1 MKVSVQHDIPHDEF
15 AKRFGGIAGASYD
28 EAHAA
33 LLRAQGIRPV
43 SLETNYSAAAPAEV
57 AELSEPVPV
66 PAVQPTPAP
75 QEQTDM
81 SQLYGLFIALADA
94 VAAER
99 ERTGARFVDQ
109 ERALQATQQELDALK
124 SRIAILEM
132 IEVKTVD
139 DRHASAA

>member
-15 AKRFGGIAGASYD
+15 VKRFGAISGAGYD

-33 LLRAQGIRPV
+33 LLRAQGIKPV
-43 SLETNYSAAAPAEV
+43 TLQTDFAAAPAEAAV
-57 AELSEPVPV
+57 LSDPVPV
-66 PAVQPTPAP
+66 LQATPAP
-75 QEQTDM
+75 QEQTDL

>member
-15 AKRFGGIAGASYD
+15 VKRFGGIAGASYD

-43 SLETNYSAAAPAEV
+43 SLETNYSAATP
-57 AELSEPVPV
+57 ELSEPVPV
-66 PAVQPTPAP
+66 PVVQATPAP
-75 QEQTDM
+75 QEQTDL

-99 ERTGARFVDQ
+99 EKSSARFVDQ